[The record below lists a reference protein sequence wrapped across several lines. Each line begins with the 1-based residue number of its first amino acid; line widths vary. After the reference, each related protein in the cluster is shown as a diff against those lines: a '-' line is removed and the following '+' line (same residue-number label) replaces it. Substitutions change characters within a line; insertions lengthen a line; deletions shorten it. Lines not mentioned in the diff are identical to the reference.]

1 MEKENIEELEPY
13 TPDDEYSVL
22 SYVEYQNDMQSQVQ
36 EDIEEA
42 SA

>member
-13 TPDDEYSVL
+13 TLEEE
-22 SYVEYQNDMQSQVQ
+22 YVEYQNDMQSQVI
-36 EDIEEA
+36 EDLEEA

>member
-13 TPDDEYSVL
+13 TSEDE
-22 SYVEYQNDMQSQVQ
+22 YVEYQNDMQSQLIK
-36 EDIEEA
+36 DLEEA

>member
-1 MEKENIEELEPY
+1 MENKKVEELEPY
-13 TPDDEYSVL
+13 TPDEE
-22 SYVEYQNDMQSQVQ
+22 YVEYQNDMQSQVQ

>member
-1 MEKENIEELEPY
+1 MEKQNKEELEPY
-13 TPDDEYSVL
+13 TPDEE
-22 SYVEYQNDMQSQVQ
+22 YVEYQNDIQSQVQ

>member
-13 TPDDEYSVL
+13 TPYEEYVD
-22 SYVEYQNDMQSQVQ
+22 YQNDMQSQVQ
-36 EDIEEA
+36 KDIEEA